1 MAKMIQAILSL
12 KDDFSKAI
20 NNAKE
25 ASKNFGSEWER
36 QGRNIERHAKKLSD
50 LGDELSKN
58 VTSMVAS
65 AVTGAGA
72 AFIELDAGMDLVVA
86 KSGAVGKALEANKE
100 VFEELYRSTAF
111 DAESIGNAVGA
122 VQAYAD
128 VSGESLEELS
138 ETALKFAKITDADI
152 GESVMMAARM
162 MEQFDATASDMPH
175 IFDAMAKSMQDSGVE
190 VEELFDVVQE
200 NVPQLKALGMGFE
213 EAFAFAG
220 KIGEAGF
227 QMDRIFDS
235 IKDSQSVLS
244 ESGLNLADGL
254 KVVQQELEAAS
265 SDTDRLG
272 VALKYFGEEN
282 AAYMLQ
288 AIDQGVVS
296 LEDFSQAAADS
307 SGTIEETYGAMSG
320 PAEELISLWHELKL
334 TAGDFAEVVIEGA
347 APILDSLADSLRTV
361 GEWLRGLDDDQK
373 RVVANIV
380 LLVGVAGPLISVL
393 GMLGSGFGKG
403 FTNIMKF
410 GGGCVRVIG
419 NGAKL
424 LSGLKL
430 MSGFMMGPWGVAI
443 DIAVKAGV
451 TLYKNWGKVKSIGV
465 GAFRTVTS
473 WINTAKKAIF
483 GLKDAVW
490 DFIKNSKIG
499 RIGSMVG
506 NAISS
511 VKSYIG
517 KNADGTD
524 YWRGGLTM
532 IHERGGELV
541 DLPRGS
547 RVYPHDKSV
556 QMAYADGQRSSG
568 GVVFSFKGATFVVR
582 EEADVERIARAIV
595 RRLSLARKNRVVV

>member
-12 KDDFSKAI
+12 KDDFSQAI

-25 ASKNFGSEWER
+25 VSKNFGSEWER
-36 QGRNIERHAKKLSD
+36 QGRKIERQAKKLSD

-361 GEWLRGLDDDQK
+361 GE
-373 RVVANIV
+373 
-380 LLVGVAGPLISVL
+380 
-393 GMLGSGFGKG
+393 
-403 FTNIMKF
+403 
-410 GGGCVRVIG
+410 
-419 NGAKL
+419 
-424 LSGLKL
+424 
-430 MSGFMMGPWGVAI
+430 
-443 DIAVKAGV
+443 
-451 TLYKNWGKVKSIGV
+451 
-465 GAFRTVTS
+465 
-473 WINTAKKAIF
+473 
-483 GLKDAVW
+483 
-490 DFIKNSKIG
+490 
-499 RIGSMVG
+499 
-506 NAISS
+506 
-511 VKSYIG
+511 
-517 KNADGTD
+517 
-524 YWRGGLTM
+524 
-532 IHERGGELV
+532 
-541 DLPRGS
+541 
-547 RVYPHDKSV
+547 
-556 QMAYADGQRSSG
+556 
-568 GVVFSFKGATFVVR
+568 
-582 EEADVERIARAIV
+582 
-595 RRLSLARKNRVVV
+595 